1 MFNYF
6 QHVPNILKCF
16 FCSCSQE
23 RFLRKCFYE
32 VENPSHYGGG
42 GGTDGS
48 CVVGLQVRNSNNR
61 KPYFTKKNKYFLTFF
76 AGDQEA
82 HAAPEPQD
90 VHLCPEGALLPPRQ
104 AGAGAHWVRRLQ
116 LAAGRARVRRG
127 GVQGPG
133 SRFSFL
139 KKQIYI
145 YYFPREETASQLFYV
160 FDGF

>member
-1 MFNYF
+1 MVFLPLLTGALPPQVLLRGGEPLALRRRRRRDRRELRGGAAGAKF
-6 QHVPNILKCF
+6 GTIEDFILPKI
-16 FCSCSQE
+16 
-23 RFLRKCFYE
+23 
-32 VENPSHYGGG
+32 
-42 GGTDGS
+42 
-48 CVVGLQVRNSNNR
+48 
-61 KPYFTKKNKYFLTFF
+61 KYFLTFF

-90 VHLCPEGALLPPRQ
+90 VHLRPEGALLPPRQ

-139 KKQIYI
+139 K
-145 YYFPREETASQLFYV
+145 
-160 FDGF
+160 